1 MTTDYSPRLLAVS
14 DIHGHGEGLLLLL
27 REAGYDPRRD
37 RLFLLGDYVDAD
49 PSTRSTLEI
58 VHSLARQGAVALPG
72 NLEVQLLRNDW
83 TDAPGDVRAWL
94 GSLPYYATEDE
105 FLFVHAGIRRGLPPE
120 RQSIADMTEIR
131 EEFWA
136 HAPEP
141 GRTVVFGHTPTFKLG
156 AAPGSLWLA
165 PGRIGIDTGAKHGH
179 RLTLLDLRG
188 DFAYSCSTA
197 PANRYG
203 DVRSEPVRTRT
214 GGTPASG

>member
-1 MTTDYSPRLLAVS
+1 MTTDHSPRLLAVS

-136 HAPEP
+136 HAPEA

-156 AAPGSLWLA
+156 AEPGSLWLA

-188 DFAYSCSTA
+188 DVAYSCSTA